1 MAVHGA
7 VDHLQTL
14 QQIGVDLTIKIGKK
28 NDSSVGKKQR
38 QQLLMGLGLDRCCAS
53 SRPSKQEDHS
63 DHPFQMTKIK
73 HKHHEQKLNE
83 LKSESREALKEI
95 FKNYERHEAEIL
107 PNNDLYRSIQTSDDE
122 EDDLENQSMN
132 MI

>member
-1 MAVHGA
+1 MRER
-7 VDHLQTL
+7 
-14 QQIGVDLTIKIGKK
+14 
-28 NDSSVGKKQR
+28 QR
-38 QQLLMGLGLDRCCAS
+38 QQIMGLGLDRCCAS
-53 SRPSKQEDHS
+53 SRPSKRQEDYS
-63 DHPFQMTKIK
+63 DHPFQSTKLK

-83 LKSESREALKEI
+83 LKSESRAALKEI

-122 EDDLENQSMN
+122 DDLENQSMN